1 MSPAGCWPR
10 RCCTLGFS
18 SSFKSDGVPKQKANS
33 SRGRGEPGKPRLRSG
48 SGASQEE
55 PNAPTT
61 NPREARGELG
71 SATTSTGAPGVGFQ
85 DPPPQF
91 RSDCRLGMSQKLRAK
106 PRGRRCL
113 QREGSARGQRGD
125 SPAAGAVPPGHHPGS
140 PCHLG
145 MARRHEA
152 GGRLCHNPVGAGR
165 RPRFGLYGPSPEPD
179 DTGNATRGH
188 TRAAVTMP
196 HRKPPSASEDSGF
209 RFRASSGS

>member
-1 MSPAGCWPR
+1 MVSQNKKQIPPVEEANLASP
-10 RCCTLGFS
+10 
-18 SSFKSDGVPKQKANS
+18 
-33 SRGRGEPGKPRLRSG
+33 G
-48 SGASQEE
+48 SGQAQEH
-55 PNAPTT
+55 PKRSPKHPPQTHGRLGGSWAVP
-61 NPREARGELG
+61 PPARVPQVRGFG
-71 SATTSTGAPGVGFQ
+71 S
-85 DPPPQF
+85 PPPQF

-140 PCHLG
+140 PCRLG
-145 MARRHEA
+145 MARRHKA

-165 RPRFGLYGPSPEPD
+165 RLRFGLYGPSPEPD